1 MSSSALVSLL
11 PLIVLAAGTVVIL
24 VVVAFYR
31 SHTLT
36 ALLCLVTQVLALSA
50 IFIADQN
57 GSQEAT
63 SLLFLDGYAYF
74 FIGLLIAA
82 SLVVALLSYGYLKA
96 HDLDREEFYLL
107 LLTATLGASVLA
119 SSSHF
124 VSFFLGLEIL
134 SISLYALIGY
144 FYAGRRSVE
153 AGVKY
158 LVLAA
163 TSSAFLLFGMALIY
177 ADTGTMEFARIFL
190 AIASGNVSL
199 VYIYTGIVL
208 VVIGIGFKL
217 ALVPFHMWTA
227 DVYEGAPAPVTAFVA
242 SVSKG
247 SVFALL
253 VHLFSRFDLAA
264 IPSLLAVFTWIA
276 IFTMLIGNFLAL
288 RQNNVKRL
296 LAYSSIANLGYLL
309 VAFIAHGST
318 SIIASTFFLVTY
330 FVTILA
336 AFGIIAALSGKERDA
351 DHIEDYRGLM
361 WRNPWLAAA
370 FTAAM
375 LSLAGIPLTAGFLGK
390 FYVVAAGVESSLW
403 LPVLVLVIS
412 SGIGIYYYLRVV
424 VMMFSHPEETLETP
438 AATLSLSLSGK
449 ITLVILI
456 LAVIW
461 LGVYPSPLLHII
473 QLMTT
478 GFN

>member
-1 MSSSALVSLL
+1 
-11 PLIVLAAGTVVIL
+11 
-24 VVVAFYR
+24 
-31 SHTLT
+31 
-36 ALLCLVTQVLALSA
+36 
-50 IFIADQN
+50 
-57 GSQEAT
+57 
-63 SLLFLDGYAYF
+63 
-74 FIGLLIAA
+74 
-82 SLVVALLSYGYLKA
+82 
-96 HDLDREEFYLL
+96 
-107 LLTATLGASVLA
+107 
-119 SSSHF
+119 
-124 VSFFLGLEIL
+124 
-134 SISLYALIGY
+134 
-144 FYAGRRSVE
+144 
-153 AGVKY
+153 
-158 LVLAA
+158 
-163 TSSAFLLFGMALIY
+163 
-177 ADTGTMEFARIFL
+177 
-190 AIASGNVSL
+190 
-199 VYIYTGIVL
+199 
-208 VVIGIGFKL
+208 
-217 ALVPFHMWTA
+217 
-227 DVYEGAPAPVTAFVA
+227 
-242 SVSKG
+242 
-247 SVFALL
+247 
-253 VHLFSRFDLAA
+253 
-264 IPSLLAVFTWIA
+264 
-276 IFTMLIGNFLAL
+276 
-288 RQNNVKRL
+288 
-296 LAYSSIANLGYLL
+296 

-351 DHIEDYRGLM
+351 DRIEDYRGLM

-438 AATLSLSLSGK
+438 AANLSLSLSGK

>member
-1 MSSSALVSLL
+1 MSPSALVSLL
-11 PLIVLAAGTVVIL
+11 PLIVLAAGAVVIL
-24 VVVAFYR
+24 VVIAFYR
-31 SHTLT
+31 SHALT
-36 ALLCLVTQVLALSA
+36 AVLCLATQALALGA

-57 GSQEAT
+57 GSEVVT
-63 SLLFLDGYAYF
+63 GLLILDGYAYF

-82 SLVVALLSYGYLKA
+82 SLVVALLSYGYFKA
-96 HDLDREEFYLL
+96 HNLDREEFYLL

-124 VSFFLGLEIL
+124 VSFFVGLEIL
-134 SISLYALIGY
+134 SISLYALVGY

-153 AGVKY
+153 AGAKY

-163 TSSAFLLFGMALIY
+163 TSAAFLLFGMALVY
-177 ADTGTMEFARIFL
+177 AETGTMEFARIFL
-190 AIASGNVSL
+190 ALASGNVNL
-199 VYIYTGIVL
+199 VYIYAGIVL

-253 VHLFSRFDLAA
+253 VHLFSRFDLTSV
-264 IPSLLAVFTWIA
+264 PSLLAVFTWIA
-276 IFTMLIGNFLAL
+276 IFTMLFGNFLAL

-296 LAYSSIANLGYLL
+296 LAYSSIANLGYLQ
-309 VAFIAHGST
+309 VAFIAHGAT
-318 SIIASTFFLVTY
+318 SVLASTFFLVTY

-336 AFGIIAALSGKERDA
+336 AFGIIAAFSGKDRDA
-351 DHIEDYRGLM
+351 DRIEDYRGLM

-390 FYVVAAGVESSLW
+390 FYLVAAGVESSLW
-403 LPVLVLVIS
+403 LLVLVLVIS
-412 SGIGIYYYLRVV
+412 SGIGLYYYLRVV
-424 VMMFSHPEETLETP
+424 VVMFTHPSEKTETP
-438 AATLSLSLSGK
+438 AATPSLSLSGK
-449 ITLVILI
+449 VTLAVLT
-456 LAVIW
+456 LGVIW
-461 LGVYPSPLLHII
+461 LGVYPSPLLRII

-478 GFN
+478 GLN